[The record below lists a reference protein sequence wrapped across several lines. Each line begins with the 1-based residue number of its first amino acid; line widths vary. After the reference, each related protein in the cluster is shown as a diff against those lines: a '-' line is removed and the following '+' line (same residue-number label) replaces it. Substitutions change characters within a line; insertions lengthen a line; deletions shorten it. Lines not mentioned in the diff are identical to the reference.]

1 MKLSKEDIAT
11 IIGAYAVNN
20 AKEATSE
27 TEVTQVAGLIA
38 LGSEDEVKELF
49 TEFASQVSEAIEKLQ
64 DVYGKIYK
72 HLNEGKNV

>member
-11 IIGAYAVNN
+11 MIGAYAVNN
-20 AKEATSE
+20 AKETTSE

-49 TEFASQVSEAIEKLQ
+49 TEFASQLSEAIEKLQ
-64 DVYGKIYK
+64 DVHGKIYK
-72 HLNEGKNV
+72 HLNEGK